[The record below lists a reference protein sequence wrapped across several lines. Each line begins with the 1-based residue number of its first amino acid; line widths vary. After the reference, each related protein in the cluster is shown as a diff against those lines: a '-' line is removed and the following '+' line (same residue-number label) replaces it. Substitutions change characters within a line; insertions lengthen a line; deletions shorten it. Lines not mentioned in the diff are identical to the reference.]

1 MPHPDEAFILVID
14 SKSTQRSM
22 LQLPLEIL
30 SEPDTNPFECT
41 SSDVEKAYLTLD
53 LCCSSI
59 DMQIVKFEKY
69 NIYNN
74 IIIIIIIQYKNMTL

>member
-22 LQLPLEIL
+22 LQLQLEIL

-59 DMQIVKFEKY
+59 DMQIVKFE
-69 NIYNN
+69 NN
-74 IIIIIIIQYKNMTL
+74 IKI

>member
-53 LCCSSI
+53 LCCNI
-59 DMQIVKFEKY
+59 FLFFKIKIVSHRTIVCKK
-69 NIYNN
+69 
-74 IIIIIIIQYKNMTL
+74 

>member
-53 LCCSSI
+53 LCCSII
-59 DMQIVKFEKY
+59 DMQIVKFE
-69 NIYNN
+69 NN
-74 IIIIIIIQYKNMTL
+74 IKIWLCRQVLKHLSVF